1 MHRKSIE
8 EAQNSQ
14 EKQGHLILR
23 DHLAAHRTELANDRT
38 FLAAVRT
45 ALACLAVGV
54 SFIKFFGISV
64 IEILGW
70 IFILISIG
78 TFIRGFMSY
87 NRVKRVIREEEKKPP
102 RNSDI

>member
-1 MHRKSIE
+1 MHRKSTE

-38 FLAAVRT
+38 FLASLRT

-54 SFIKFFGISV
+54 SFIKFFTNQV

-70 IFILISIG
+70 IFILISTGIL
-78 TFIRGFMSY
+78 IRGSMRY
-87 NRVKRVIREEEKKPP
+87 KRIKRVIREEEKKPP
-102 RNSDI
+102 RDSDI

>member
-1 MHRKSIE
+1 MHRNSIE
-8 EAQNSQ
+8 EDQNSKV
-14 EKQGHLILR
+14 KQGHLILR

-38 FLAAVRT
+38 FLASVRT

-54 SFIKFFGISV
+54 SFIKFFGITV

-87 NRVKRVIREEEKKPP
+87 RKVKRIIREEEKKPP
-102 RNSDI
+102 KNSDI

>member
-1 MHRKSIE
+1 MHRESGE
-8 EAQNSQ
+8 EPQNTQ
-14 EKQGHLILR
+14 EKKEHLILR

-38 FLAAVRT
+38 FLASVRT

-54 SFIKFFGISV
+54 SFIKFFGIPV

-87 NRVKRVIREEEKKPP
+87 RRVKRVIREEEKKPP
-102 RNSDI
+102 RKSDI

>member
-1 MHRKSIE
+1 MHRKSKE
-8 EAQNSQ
+8 ETQNSQ

-45 ALACLAVGV
+45 ALACLAVGIT
-54 SFIKFFGISV
+54 FIKFFGNPV

-70 IFILISIG
+70 IFIIISIG
-78 TFIRGFMSY
+78 TFIRGLMSY
-87 NRVKRVIREEEKKPP
+87 KRVKRVIREEEKKPP

>member
-8 EAQNSQ
+8 EDQNSKG
-14 EKQGHLILR
+14 KQGHLILR

-38 FLAAVRT
+38 FLASVRT

-70 IFILISIG
+70 IFILISVG

-87 NRVKRVIREEEKKPP
+87 RRVKRVIREEEKKPP